1 MRMQININ
9 NLSFAYGTK
18 TIITNLSLSLNSG
31 DYLVVR
37 GKNGSGKSTFIK
49 CLLGFNQ
56 VKSGMIFFDK
66 VDITEFKSWT
76 KFGYVSQNFDDFNY
90 EFPLTV
96 GELLQ
101 ISSLKKTDEST
112 RLKLLEKMGIFDII
126 NQNINSLSGG
136 QLQRVFIVR
145 AMLNNPEVLILDEP
159 TASIDKQNKEFFYDT
174 VEELHQ
180 LGITIVLITH
190 TDDIERLNY
199 THLLSM
205 YGDLTTTFE
214 ERGVEISGGVL

>member
-1 MRMQININ
+1 MQININ
-9 NLSFAYGTK
+9 NLSFAYGAK
-18 TIITNLSLSLNSG
+18 TIISNLSLTLNSG
-31 DYLVVR
+31 DYLVIR

-56 VKSGMIFFDK
+56 VKAGMIFYDK
-66 VDITEFKSWT
+66 VDITAFKSWT
-76 KFGYVSQNFDDFNY
+76 RFGYVSQSFDDFNY
-90 EFPLTV
+90 EFPITV

-101 ISSLKKTDEST
+101 ISSLKKTNESN

-159 TASIDKQNKEFFYDT
+159 TASIDKQNKIFFYNT
-174 VEELHQ
+174 IEELHQ
-180 LGITIVLITH
+180 AGLTIVLITH
-190 TDDIERLNY
+190 NDDIEELNY

-205 YGDLTTTFE
+205 YGDLTTSFE
-214 ERGVEISGGVL
+214 ERGVEVKEGVL

>member
-1 MRMQININ
+1 M
-9 NLSFAYGTK
+9 
-18 TIITNLSLSLNSG
+18 SLTLNSG

-49 CLLGFNQ
+49 CLLGFNL
-56 VKSGMIFFDK
+56 VKSGMIFYDK
-66 VDITEFKSWT
+66 VDINAFKSWT

-90 EFPLTV
+90 EFPITV

-101 ISSLKKTDEST
+101 ISSLRKTKESE
-112 RLKLLEKMGIFDII
+112 RLRFLDKMGIFDII

-159 TASIDKQNKEFFYDT
+159 TASIDKQNKEFFYSTIED
-174 VEELHQ
+174 LHQ
-180 LGITIVLITH
+180 LGITIILITH
-190 TDDIERLNY
+190 NDDIEQLNY

-205 YGDLTTTFE
+205 YNDLTTSFE
-214 ERGVEISGGVL
+214 ERGVELKEGVL

>member
-1 MRMQININ
+1 MQININ

-76 KFGYVSQNFDDFNY
+76 KFGYVSQNFYDFNY
-90 EFPLTV
+90 GFPLTV

>member
-1 MRMQININ
+1 MQININ

-180 LGITIVLITH
+180 LGITIILITH

>member
-1 MRMQININ
+1 MQININ

-18 TIITNLSLSLNSG
+18 AIITNLSLSLNSG